1 MVASTIANKI
11 VVAFPACM
19 VDLTSHKLSIYEIGA
34 SYIFSREINSIPRE
48 KFYSAWSFYEPL
60 MDLDLMV

>member
-11 VVAFPACM
+11 VVALPACM

-34 SYIFSREINSIPRE
+34 SYIFSREINSIPRTRN
-48 KFYSAWSFYEPL
+48 WSTAIV
-60 MDLDLMV
+60 DLEEMLQL